1 MKVYYEVVHDL
12 KDFKGGYHDDPYE

>member
-12 KDFKGGYHDDPYE
+12 KDFKREYHDDPYE